1 MRTHFG
7 GSCYTP
13 LKILLSMATK
23 KPQPAAAPIPDQ
35 VILAVERRRDAVLD
49 VIHSAR
55 KRLLISVFRCTD
67 VQVLDAIGEA
77 LHRGVEVR
85 MLMTPRARGWEKRL
99 KELGAYLESMG
110 AKVHPYADSVV
121 KYHAKYLL
129 ADNGPALI
137 GSLNLTA
144 KCFTATCDFI
154 LITHDPEVVAGL
166 RELFE
171 VDWLAP
177 HSTLPAKLSPRL
189 IIGPERA
196 RAQLTELLQS
206 ARRSIHII
214 DHKMDD
220 LNVKAI
226 LKAKKAAGVEVKVLG
241 EGQVAGLL
249 SHGKLT
255 LVDGKIATF
264 GALALSALSLDFRR
278 EVSVRID
285 DPKCVRKLRDFYRTA
300 AGAK

>member
-13 LKILLSMATK
+13 LEILLSMATK

-49 VIHSAR
+49 VIRSAR

-67 VQVLDAIGEA
+67 VLVLDAIGEA

-110 AKVHPYADSVV
+110 AKVHSYADPVV

-196 RAQLTELLQS
+196 RVQLTEFLQS

>member
-1 MRTHFG
+1 
-7 GSCYTP
+7 
-13 LKILLSMATK
+13 MATK
-23 KPQPAAAPIPDQ
+23 KPQPAPAQPSDQ
-35 VILAVERRRDAVLD
+35 VILNVERRRDAVLD
-49 VIHSAR
+49 VIRSAR

-77 LHRGVEVR
+77 LNRKVEVS
-85 MLMTPRARGWEKRL
+85 MIMTPRARGWEKRL

-110 AKVHPYADSVV
+110 AKVHSYADPVV

-129 ADNGPALI
+129 ADDGPALI

-144 KCFTATCDFI
+144 KCFSATCDFI
-154 LITHDPEVVAGL
+154 LLTHDPGVVAGL

-177 HSTLPAKLSPRL
+177 HSTLPNKLSPRL

-214 DHKMDD
+214 DHKLDD
-220 LNVKAI
+220 LAVKAI
-226 LKAKKAAGVEVKVLG
+226 LKAKKAAGVEVKILG
-241 EGQVAGLL
+241 EGQVGGLL

-255 LVDGKIATF
+255 LIDGKTAAF

-285 DPKCVRKLRDFYRTA
+285 DPKCVRKLRDFYKSA
-300 AGAK
+300 AGTK